1 MWEKGVLPMFF
12 GFSGFNF
19 MFTLIFILVI
29 GTFVFVLVKGL
40 SQWNKN
46 NHSPVLTVRATIVAK
61 RAAYHHNAGEH
72 AMGHTTYF
80 ATFQV
85 ESGDRMELRIPY
97 GEFGYL
103 VEQDSGRLTFQGTRF
118 LKFERQ

>member
-1 MWEKGVLPMFF
+1 MFYQA
-12 GFSGFNF
+12 GFQLSNLVFSLVF
-19 MFTLIFILVI
+19 LIVI
-29 GTFVFVLVKGL
+29 VTMAVMLVKSL
-40 SQWNKN
+40 LTWNKN

-61 RAAYHHNAGEH
+61 RAAYHHNAGEP

-97 GEFGYL
+97 GQFGYL